1 MDQPGPAAPSST
13 RLLGGWLRWVV
24 AGLLVGVVVLAAAG
38 AGLWLF
44 RAPAATWL
52 IARAAESA
60 GLGPARLTIDRLD
73 LSGLVIRDLRLG
85 DGDLVTVAEMTA
97 SYTLEQLRRRSIDT
111 LKLRGVRLQA
121 VVDSQAI
128 RIGGFVRPLG
138 QGRGQRRGLPALP
151 LHSLELER
159 LEAVVETPLGP
170 VAAAGTGGVQ
180 ARPDGGIGLTW
191 DGRIDGGGGAAAVR
205 ATGDVRGGAG
215 RAIAGDVALS
225 IAGGRG
231 AFTGALTGQVTG
243 SRSADGA
250 VSLQATVGDGE
261 LQYSDGRVDGI
272 SGTAA
277 YVMAADGTRIVRTA
291 LSFQGVDAFGQA
303 LEPGRVS
310 LELDGDLLRADAD
323 LVAPGVR
330 ATVAAVGSV
339 RDLNQPV
346 ALSATGTADVA
357 RLLVL
362 LPLPGAVSAA
372 GELDFALAGRVTEPL
387 QVAQA
392 KDRLVAALVPRLA
405 LDGTLGVQ
413 LRAAAVPG
421 WLTDGEVAG
430 RIAISA
436 GGGAVDIAAPDA
448 VRLSGALD
456 PGRLVGLP
464 EPLRALLGGVL
475 QVQVGGADT
484 TPLGLRIEQAEDG
497 VAVAA
502 TTGVRL
508 AAGETTVTAELDARG
523 GFDGA
528 LRPIRIDVPFLLA
541 TAENV
546 AIGGASGRAELFVSD
561 LKGTPSDVAG
571 QLAMSAAGA
580 VAGQALAVGAAAIDL
595 DAALS
600 LRQGRLTLEPASGS
614 RLRLSGLALASGT
627 RTAAPLTIGF
637 GGDGNVIRA
646 DVASRAVE
654 YRLALAPT
662 GAELVLAGAGGSV
675 RLDLPTAVVSGV
687 LGGAQE
693 IEVRDAR
700 LDASRPRVAVE
711 GLSGTMTWNA
721 GAVRASLQ
729 IARVAHQSDTPWMQP
744 AAAAVELD
752 WADGA
757 VGFGLSAALA
767 VGGLTAT
774 LRGRHDVA
782 ASAGVVEIDVPT
794 VRFAADGLQP
804 VDLFPLAGQAL
815 ERVQGAIAVAGRVS
829 WSGGTVAS
837 ALDIA
842 LNAVGFAAGAT
853 EISAL
858 TGAITLDGL
867 TPPTTPPD
875 QHLTVSVA
883 VGSVAPMPVDLS
895 LQLRP
900 DGTVYVS
907 TLTVAFAD
915 GFLRANDITFD
926 PATRTADLAL
936 TIDGVDM
943 AQVAALVSLPG
954 LEAEGRLDGILP
966 LRLTEGAAAV
976 VGGALASR
984 GPGVLRYS
992 GQGLPERLAARED
1005 TVGLAMQALSDF
1017 RYERLEISVDK
1028 ALAGAGSAI
1037 LYLEG
1042 ANPAVLEGYPFVFN
1056 IDLSADFNRLVALIL
1071 EGLGQS
1077 QALARFAVEQAR

>member
-1 MDQPGPAAPSST
+1 MRSNAH
-13 RLLGGWLRWVV
+13 
-24 AGLLVGVVVLAAAG
+24 
-38 AGLWLF
+38 
-44 RAPAATWL
+44 
-52 IARAAESA
+52 
-60 GLGPARLTIDRLD
+60 
-73 LSGLVIRDLRLG
+73 
-85 DGDLVTVAEMTA
+85 
-97 SYTLEQLRRRSIDT
+97 SYRN
-111 LKLRGVRLQA
+111 
-121 VVDSQAI
+121 
-128 RIGGFVRPLG
+128 
-138 QGRGQRRGLPALP
+138 
-151 LHSLELER
+151 
-159 LEAVVETPLGP
+159 
-170 VAAAGTGGVQ
+170 
-180 ARPDGGIGLTW
+180 
-191 DGRIDGGGGAAAVR
+191 
-205 ATGDVRGGAG
+205 
-215 RAIAGDVALS
+215 
-225 IAGGRG
+225 
-231 AFTGALTGQVTG
+231 
-243 SRSADGA
+243 
-250 VSLQATVGDGE
+250 
-261 LQYSDGRVDGI
+261 
-272 SGTAA
+272 
-277 YVMAADGTRIVRTA
+277 
-291 LSFQGVDAFGQA
+291 SFQGVDAFGQV

-310 LELDGDLLRADAD
+310 LELDGDLLSIDAD
-323 LVAPGVR
+323 LVAAGVR
-330 ATVAAVGSV
+330 ATLAAVGSV
-339 RDLNQPV
+339 RDLDRPV
-346 ALSATGTADVA
+346 ALSVTGTADVA

-362 LPLPGAVSAA
+362 LPLPGVASAA

-387 QVAQA
+387 QLVGA
-392 KDRLVAALVPRLA
+392 KDGLAAALLPRLA
-405 LDGTLGVQ
+405 LDGTVGVQ
-413 LRAAAVPG
+413 LRAATVPG
-421 WLTDGEVAG
+421 WLTDGEIAG

-436 GGGAVDIAAPDA
+436 AGGAVDVTAPVA
-448 VRLSGALD
+448 VHLSGALD
-456 PGRLVGLP
+456 PGRLAGLP
-464 EPLRALLGGVL
+464 ELLRALLGGVL
-475 QVQVGGADT
+475 QVRIGGADMT
-484 TPLGLRIEQAEDG
+484 HLGLRIEQAEDE
-497 VAVAA
+497 VAVAV

-508 AAGETTVTAELDARG
+508 VAGETTVTAELDARG

-528 LRPIRIDVPFLLA
+528 LRPVRIDVPFLLA

-561 LKGTPSDVAG
+561 LKGTPSDLAG
-571 QLAMSAAGA
+571 RLAMSAAGA
-580 VAGQALAVGAAAIDL
+580 VTGQALAVEAAAIDL

-627 RTAAPLTIGF
+627 RTAAPVTIGF

-646 DVASRAVE
+646 DVDSRAVE

-662 GAELVLAGAGGSV
+662 AAEVVRAGAGGSV

-693 IEVRDAR
+693 IEVRDVR
-700 LDASRPRVAVE
+700 LDVSRPPVAVE

-721 GAVRASLQ
+721 GAARASLQ
-729 IARVAHQSDTPWMQP
+729 IARLAHLSDTPWVQP

-757 VGFGLSAALA
+757 VGFGVSADLA

-815 ERVQGAIAVAGRVS
+815 KRVQGAIAVAGRVS

-842 LNAVGFAAGAT
+842 LNAVGFAAGAA
-853 EISAL
+853 EVSGL
-858 TGAITLDGL
+858 TGGITLDGL
-867 TPPTTPPD
+867 IPPTTPPD
-875 QHLTVSVA
+875 QHLTVNIA
-883 VGSVAPMPVDLS
+883 VGRMAPMPVDLS

-900 DGTVYVS
+900 DGSVHVS

-926 PATRTADLAL
+926 PATRTADLVL

-943 AQVAALVSLPG
+943 AQIAAPVSLPG
-954 LEAEGRLDGILP
+954 LEAEGRLDGTLP
-966 LRLTEGAAAV
+966 LRLAEGAVGV

-1005 TVGLAMQALSDF
+1005 TVGLALQALSDF
-1017 RYERLEISVDK
+1017 RYERLAISVDK
-1028 ALAGAGSAI
+1028 ALAGPGSAI
-1037 LYLEG
+1037 LRVEG

-1056 IDLSADFNRLVALIL
+1056 IDLSTDFNRLVALIL